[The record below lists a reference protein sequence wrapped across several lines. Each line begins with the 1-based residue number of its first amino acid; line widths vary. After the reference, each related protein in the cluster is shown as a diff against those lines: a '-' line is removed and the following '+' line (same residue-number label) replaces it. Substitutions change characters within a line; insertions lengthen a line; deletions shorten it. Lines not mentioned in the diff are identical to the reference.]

1 MGVDAV
7 GLMVLAAAVGKGF
20 LFGLGTILPIIN
32 PAATAPIFLALTE
45 GASPATRA
53 LLARRVAVN
62 ALLLMLGAMLVG
74 GYVLELFGISLP
86 IVRVSGGLIVA
97 ATAWRLLNASPSTM
111 DRRNELAEGFTPEQA
126 RRQAFYPLT
135 FPMTCGPGS
144 ITAAITVGVA
154 LADSR
159 LLVAAAST
167 AGALLALLLIAL
179 LIYLAYR
186 YGERMLAVLGES
198 GALVFMRLSA
208 FILLCLGVQIF
219 WNGASELL
227 SGVMGA

>member
-1 MGVDAV
+1 MGAEGL
-7 GLMVLAAAVGKGF
+7 GLMVLASALGKGF

-32 PAATAPIFLALTE
+32 PAATAPVFLALTE
-45 GASPATRA
+45 GANPATRA
-53 LLARRVAVN
+53 LLARRVAVH

-74 GYVLELFGISLP
+74 SYVLELFGISLP

-97 ATAWRLLNASPSTM
+97 ATAWRLLNASPTTL
-111 DRRNELAEGFTPEQA
+111 DRRSELAEGFTREHA
-126 RRQAFYPLT
+126 KRQAFYPLT

-167 AGALLALLLIAL
+167 AGAFVALVVIAL
-179 LIYLAYR
+179 LVYLAYR
-186 YGERMLAVLGES
+186 YAERLLAMLGES

-219 WNGASELL
+219 WNGASELVI
-227 SGVMGA
+227 GVLRA